1 MNQGMYVENYNYHT
15 MYNTMEN
22 NIIHNLIPI
31 DTFIYTFQ
39 QVEELYNF
47 LTPIVL
53 NGNVNENII
62 EPVNNYQYIIR
73 NIINNITNLNNHNN
87 IIHIIDNINID
98 QI

>member
-1 MNQGMYVENYNYHT
+1 
-15 MYNTMEN
+15 MEN

-53 NGNVNENII
+53 NGNNENV
-62 EPVNNYQYIIR
+62 PDVNNYQYIIR
-73 NIINNITNLNNHNN
+73 NIINNITILNNHNN
-87 IIHIIDNINID
+87 IIHIIDNNID